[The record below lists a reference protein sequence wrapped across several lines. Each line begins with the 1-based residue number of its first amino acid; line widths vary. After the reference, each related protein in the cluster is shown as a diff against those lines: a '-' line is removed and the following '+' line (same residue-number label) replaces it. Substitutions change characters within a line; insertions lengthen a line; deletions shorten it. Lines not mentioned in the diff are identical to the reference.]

1 MNFAKVLATEFA
13 LGTEQTEKT
22 IELIDDGNTIPFIA
36 RYRKEVTGGIDDQVL
51 RKLSDRLTQLRAVEE
66 RRNDILRLIDE
77 QGSLT
82 QEIRQK
88 IESATGMTALE
99 DIYRPFR
106 PKRKTRASIARE
118 KGLEPL
124 ADALMSTSIDRASL
138 QRTAES
144 VLSAAKGVANT
155 EEAFAGASDI
165 LAERLSDHPELRA
178 RLRGLMRNTGR
189 VAAKAR
195 KKEPSVYEQYY
206 DYTEPV
212 SHIAGHRVL
221 AVNRGE
227 KEEFLSVTLGIDDEL
242 ALTHIRSH
250 MPQNNPATG
259 DFLKKT
265 AEDAWKR
272 LILPSISSEIR
283 AEMTERAQDEA
294 MRIFSQNLKNLLMI
308 PPMRS
313 HTVLALDPAYRTGCK
328 FAVIDPTGK
337 PLYTGVIFP
346 TPPQSRIKESAD
358 EIERLCRQFQVTLI
372 AFGNGTASR
381 ETERFIAETITE
393 KQLQV
398 KTYMVNEAG
407 ASVYSASELAAAE
420 FPELD
425 LTKRSAISIGRRLQD
440 PLAELVKID
449 PKAIGVGQYQHDM
462 NPKKLEHTLGGVVES
477 CVNEVGTDV
486 NTASVS
492 LLSYIAGINK
502 PIAQN
507 IVEYRETNGAF
518 GSRTELLKV
527 ARLGPKVYK
536 QCAGF
541 LRVPGAKEP
550 LDNTRIHPESYSVA
564 RAVAAAT
571 KPYDPATLA
580 AKLSVGLPTL
590 LDIVAALEDPGFD
603 PRSELAQP
611 ELLADVVEISDLR
624 EGMMLTG
631 VVRNVSAFGAFVDIG
646 VHQDGLVHVSE
657 MADRFVTDPFTVVRV
672 GQTVRVR
679 VLAVDTVKK
688 RISLSMKSLPN
699 G

>member
-1 MNFAKVLATEFA
+1 MNFTKILASEFA
-13 LGTEQTEKT
+13 LGEEQTDKT
-22 IELIDDGNTIPFIA
+22 IALLDDGNTIPFIA

-51 RKLSDRLTQLRAVEE
+51 RKLSDKLTQLRAVED
-66 RRNDILRLIDE
+66 RRLDILRLIEE

-82 QEIRQK
+82 PELKKQ
-88 IESATGMTALE
+88 IESAAGMTVLE

-106 PKRKTRASIARE
+106 PKRKTRASVARE
-118 KGLEPL
+118 RGLEPL
-124 ADALMSTSIDRASL
+124 ADALMNGSTDRQTL
-138 QRTAES
+138 QKIAGMAISDEN
-144 VLSAAKGVANT
+144 GVSDTDA
-155 EEAFAGASDI
+155 AFAGASDI
-165 LAERLSDHPELRA
+165 IAERLSDHPELRG
-178 RLRGLMRNTGR
+178 RLRGLLKNTGR
-189 VAAKAR
+189 IVTKGR
-195 KKEPSVYEQYY
+195 KKETSVYEQYY
-206 DYTEPV
+206 DYNEPV
-212 SHIAGHRVL
+212 SRAAGHRIL
-221 AVNRGE
+221 AINRGE
-227 KEEFLSVTLGIDDEL
+227 KEEFLSVSLVMDDDL
-242 ALTHIRSH
+242 ALTHIRST
-250 MPQNNPATG
+250 MPQNNPATA
-259 DFLKKT
+259 DYLRKT

-272 LILPSISSEIR
+272 LLLPSISTELR
-283 AEMTERAQDEA
+283 TEMTERAQDEA
-294 MRIFSQNLKNLLMI
+294 MHIFSQNLKNLMMI
-308 PPMRS
+308 PPMRG

-328 FAVIDPTGK
+328 LAVIDPTGK
-337 PLYTGVIFP
+337 PLHTGVIFP
-346 TPPQSRIKESAD
+346 TPPQSRIRESAEEVD
-358 EIERLCRQFQVTLI
+358 KLCRQFMVTLI

-381 ETERFIAETITE
+381 ETERFVADTIAE
-393 KQLQV
+393 KRLQV

-477 CVNEVGTDV
+477 CVNEVGADV
-486 NTASVS
+486 NTASAS

-507 IVEYRETNGAF
+507 IIDYREANGAF
-518 GSRTELLKV
+518 RSRTELLKV

-541 LRVPGAKEP
+541 LRVPDGKDP
-550 LDNTRIHPESYSVA
+550 LDNTRIHPESYAVA
-564 RAVAAAT
+564 RAVAASS
-571 KPYDPATLA
+571 KPYDPNALA
-580 AKLSVGLPTL
+580 EKLSVGLPTL
-590 LDIVAALEDPGFD
+590 LDIMAALEDPGFD

-611 ELLADVVEISDLR
+611 ELLADVLEIADLR

-657 MADRFVTDPFTVVRV
+657 MADRFVTDPFAVVRV

-679 VLAVDTVKK
+679 VLSVDTVKK
-688 RISLSMKSLPN
+688 RISLSMKGLEKK
-699 G
+699 